1 MSFMSFHKFINMSLW
16 IMSLLRENVV
26 SNGKERLYK
35 VDAEETNLTAITGHV
50 IWSSDVLY
58 TSD

>member
-1 MSFMSFHKFINMSLW
+1 
-16 IMSLLRENVV
+16 MSLLRENVV

-50 IWSSDVLY
+50 I
-58 TSD
+58 